1 MSDFKILIEKN
12 EENEVFASSK
22 TAMESQIAQIVL
34 SRFDCWIADKAEL
47 IHSEKEFEL
56 TTNLWK
62 ACQNREF
69 INSKEKESCQKSISR
84 LDYNGNLTF

>member
-1 MSDFKILIEKN
+1 MSDLKILIEKN

-22 TAMESQIAQIVL
+22 AAMESQIAQIVL
-34 SRFDCWIADKAEL
+34 SRFDYWIERPNYF
-47 IHSEKEFEL
+47 HSEKEFEL

-69 INSKEKESCQKSISR
+69 INSKEKESCQKSMSR